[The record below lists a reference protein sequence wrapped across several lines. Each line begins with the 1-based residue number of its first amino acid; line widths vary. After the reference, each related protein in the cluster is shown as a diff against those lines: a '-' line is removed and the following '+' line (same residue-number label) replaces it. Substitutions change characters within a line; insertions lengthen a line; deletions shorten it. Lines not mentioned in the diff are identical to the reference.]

1 MDKILQFYVCIN
13 LWGSQ
18 NISNNDEDIRIYVY
32 GAKTR
37 STLEREYHI
46 NFEGDENYLLFWL
59 VYAAF
64 RGGHAVA
71 GQEYNQTDR
80 DKKTSQKV

>member
-46 NFEGDENYLLFWL
+46 NFEGDENYLLLTFKQNICRFQHL
-59 VYAAF
+59 
-64 RGGHAVA
+64 
-71 GQEYNQTDR
+71 
-80 DKKTSQKV
+80 